1 MEKLKKD
8 RLLGIIVLV
17 IAAFFAYFTG
27 KLGSTNFEGDP
38 GPKMFPYMGSII
50 MALCGIILLVK
61 PEKKEKG
68 KFLSRDELKHA
79 ALLFGIYVLF
89 VVMMK
94 YLGFVVTAPIVL
106 FVVSFLFSKISD
118 PGATARARVIRSL
131 IYSVAVTAAL
141 YLVYVVALDAKLPS
155 GALLKLF
162 R

>member
-89 VVMMK
+89 VVMM
-94 YLGFVVTAPIVL
+94 

>member
-27 KLGSTNFEGDP
+27 KLGATNVEGDP

-50 MALCGIILLVK
+50 MALCGIMLLVK

-94 YLGFVVTAPIVL
+94 YLGFVITAPIVL
-106 FVVSFLFSKISD
+106 FIVSFLFSKISD
-118 PGATARARVIRSL
+118 PDAATKKRIIRSL
-131 IYSVAVTAAL
+131 IYSAAVTAAL

-155 GALLKLF
+155 GALLKLL

>member
-27 KLGSTNFEGDP
+27 KLGATNFEGDP

-50 MALCGIILLVK
+50 MALCGIMLLVK

-68 KFLSRDELKHA
+68 KFLSRD
-79 ALLFGIYVLF
+79 VLF

-94 YLGFVVTAPIVL
+94 YLGFVITAPIVL
-106 FVVSFLFSKISD
+106 FIVSFLFSKISD
-118 PGATARARVIRSL
+118 PDAATKKRIIRSL
-131 IYSVAVTAAL
+131 IYSAAVTAAL

-155 GALLKLF
+155 GALLKLL